1 MEERLEIVLNEIF
14 LKYGFLFDKKSELED
29 LVSDIT
35 DRYLESVRLDVSI
48 FNTYLMEIESRVRKY
63 LALKIKENPFK
74 VLNSYINKNLSNAKN
89 NIEALDSISYLC
101 DISGYKISNV
111 MIKELLNNNKVLNKL
126 VSSAVKDNMIYLK
139 NNNLG
144 KKVSNE
150 VAKEFIY
157 TYCDLENIDVNEINP
172 TSKYPYFGYDLP
184 PFKTFEEELEV
195 VNRAKMGDKS
205 AKEELILRNIK
216 LINNVA
222 IKYLNTIF
230 NIDDLTQEGIIGL
243 LTAIEKYDSS
253 KKIKFSTYAN
263 YWIKA
268 NILGYI
274 KTKGNAIKIGSS
286 DTTLYNKYLK
296 FQESFSNK
304 YGRVPTL
311 AEAALELDV
320 GIEHLEMVINSR
332 KNNLSLDEYVY
343 DEDKEAT
350 MSDFIPDESIDIEAD
365 AEDLELKENIN
376 TILNNIGL
384 SDKEKIVVYLR
395 FGFDGSGTICSRKKI
410 ADYLGLSQQRIG
422 QIEESAKKRIINS
435 KIFKDLIA
443 DDSLTRTLDVL
454 KK

>member
-1 MEERLEIVLNEIF
+1 
-14 LKYGFLFDKKSELED
+14 
-29 LVSDIT
+29 
-35 DRYLESVRLDVSI
+35 
-48 FNTYLMEIESRVRKY
+48 
-63 LALKIKENPFK
+63 
-74 VLNSYINKNLSNAKN
+74 
-89 NIEALDSISYLC
+89 
-101 DISGYKISNV
+101 
-111 MIKELLNNNKVLNKL
+111 
-126 VSSAVKDNMIYLK
+126 
-139 NNNLG
+139 
-144 KKVSNE
+144 
-150 VAKEFIY
+150 
-157 TYCDLENIDVNEINP
+157 
-172 TSKYPYFGYDLP
+172 
-184 PFKTFEEELEV
+184 
-195 VNRAKMGDKS
+195 MGDKNELKEVENS
-205 AKEELILRNIK
+205 LEKSEKKAKKLDEIMTKMVYQVAK

-243 LTAIEKYDSS
+243 LTALEKYDSS

-274 KTKGNAIKIGSS
+274 KTKGNAIKIGGS
-286 DTTLYNKYLK
+286 DTTLYTKYLK

-332 KNNLSLDEYVY
+332 KNNLSLDEYAY

-350 MSDFIPDESIDIEAD
+350 MADFIPDESIDIEAD

-395 FGFDGSGTICSRKKI
+395 FGFDGSGTICPRKRI
-410 ADYLGLSQQRIG
+410 ADYLGLSQQRVG

>member
-1 MEERLEIVLNEIF
+1 MEKRLEIVLNEIF
-14 LKYGFLFDKKSELED
+14 LNYGFLFDKKSDLEY

-48 FNTYLMEIESRVRKY
+48 FNTYLMEIESRVRKC

-111 MIKELLNNNKVLNKL
+111 MIKELLSNNKVLNKL

-150 VAKEFIY
+150 VTKEFIY

-184 PFKTFEEELEV
+184 PFKTVEEELEV

-274 KTKGNAIKIGSS
+274 KTKGNAIKIGGS
-286 DTTLYNKYLK
+286 DTTLYTKYLK

-320 GIEHLEMVINSR
+320 GMEHLEMVINSR

-350 MSDFIPDESIDIEAD
+350 MADFIPDESIDIEAD

-395 FGFDGSGTICSRKKI
+395 FGFDGSGTICPRKRI
-410 ADYLGLSQQRIG
+410 ADYLGLSQQRVG